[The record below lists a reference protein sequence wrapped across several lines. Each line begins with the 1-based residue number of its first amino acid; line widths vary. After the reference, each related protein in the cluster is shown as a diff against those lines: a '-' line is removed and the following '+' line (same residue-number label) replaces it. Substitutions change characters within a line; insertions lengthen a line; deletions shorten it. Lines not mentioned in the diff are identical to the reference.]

1 MTMTMLMKTVAAM
14 RTVATTTMTVARTV
28 AVVRVMTEKEEE
40 RERRPGKESAPAAG
54 LTLSAFKGHAGEVRS
69 EFCAR
74 MTARGLFQDHAT

>member
-1 MTMTMLMKTVAAM
+1 
-14 RTVATTTMTVARTV
+14 
-28 AVVRVMTEKEEE
+28 
-40 RERRPGKESAPAAG
+40 